1 VRRAEQAGGRLVERG
16 EHAPGMPYAFV
27 ADPDG
32 YTIEISGPGPAAF
45 TPSAAR

>member
-1 VRRAEQAGGRLVERG
+1 
-16 EHAPGMPYAFV
+16 MPYSFV

-32 YTIEISGPGPAAF
+32 FTIEISGPGPAAF